1 MLWLMSPR
9 VLLIDDDKDLAR
21 LLKAYLGRHGYEL
34 DWADRPSEGM
44 KALAARP
51 DLVLLDVML
60 PERDG
65 FDVCRSLREAHPST
79 PVIMLTARG
88 DHADRVQGLR
98 IGADDYV
105 PKPFDPLELLA
116 RIEAVLRRS
125 GPRVVSTPGED
136 GLDFDRKALR
146 LGGRELPLTLSEFK
160 ILEAMTEAPGKLF
173 RRDELLDLLDEAGAS
188 DASDRAIDVHISRL
202 RLKLEPDPRQP
213 RHLVTVRGLGY
224 RFEW

>member
-1 MLWLMSPR
+1 MLFSMAPR
-9 VLLIDDDKDLAR
+9 LLLIDDDRDLAR

-34 DWADRPSEGM
+34 DWADRPSEGLRQM
-44 KALAARP
+44 ANPP

-60 PERDG
+60 PEQDG
-65 FDVCRSLREAHPST
+65 FAVCRALREAHAAT
-79 PVIMLTARG
+79 PIIMLTARG

-98 IGADDYV
+98 TGADDYV

-116 RIEAVLRRS
+116 RIEAVLRRAPARAS
-125 GPRVVSTPGED
+125 QAGA
-136 GLDFDRKALR
+136 LDVDRKSLVI
-146 LGGRELPLTLSEFK
+146 GGRELPLTLSEFK
-160 ILEAMTEAPGKLF
+160 LLEAMTQAPGKLF

-202 RLKLEPDPRQP
+202 RMKLEPDPKQP
-213 RHLVTVRGLGY
+213 RHLITVRGLGY